1 MTFFERFKSRI
12 QSWPDW
18 LQRTL
23 RLAATLLCAYAG
35 GSIASHIHMPLP
47 WLLGAMLGVAVIS
60 LAGGVHRQPVLAR
73 KSAQI
78 YIGAT
83 IGLYFTPAVLALLS
97 GLALWMVLGA
107 FIGIAMSALSARL
120 LQRLAHV
127 DGPTAIYSVSL
138 GASAE
143 MSVQAQRAGADGA
156 VVASAQAVRIM
167 LVTSTASYIAWA
179 SGADPVMPQAGIGV
193 LSLWISVGLLLAA
206 TATGWAFNKLHMP
219 NAWVLGALLIGA
231 ICANHDITGRLP
243 DLGLIIAQLIIG
255 WGLGQNITREFF
267 SRAPRTLASVALVT
281 IIILAV
287 CLGSA
292 VFIAKGA
299 DLSVMTAFISMA
311 PGGMTEM
318 GLISK
323 AFGLGAPVV
332 TAFHLTRI
340 LTTIFLTK
348 PMARKM
354 LDSGWIS
361 RTAHR

>member
-1 MTFFERFKSRI
+1 MTFSERFR
-12 QSWPDW
+12 SWPNW
-18 LQRTL
+18 VQRSL
-23 RLAATLLCAYAG
+23 RLAATLLSACAG
-35 GSIASHIHMPLP
+35 GSIASYIHMPLP
-47 WLLGAMLGVAVIS
+47 WILGTMTGVACMS
-60 LAGGVHRQPVLAR
+60 LTAGVHRQPVLAR

-97 GLALWMVLGA
+97 GLALWMVIGA
-107 FIGIAMSALSARL
+107 LIGIVMSALSARL
-120 LQRLAHV
+120 LQRLAQV
-127 DGPTAIYSVSL
+127 DGPTAIYAVAL

-156 VVASAQAVRIM
+156 VVASAHAVRIM
-167 LVTSTASYIAWA
+167 LVTSTASWIAWA
-179 SGADPVMPQAGIGV
+179 SGADPVIPQAGIGV
-193 LSLWISVGLLLAA
+193 LSLWVSAALLLAA
-206 TATGWAFNKLHMP
+206 ATSGWIFQKLHTP

-231 ICANHDITGRLP
+231 ICANHDMTGRLP
-243 DLGLIIAQLIIG
+243 DLGLIAAQLVIG

-267 SRAPRTLASVALVT
+267 TRAPRTLASVAVVT
-281 IIILAV
+281 LIILGV
-287 CLGSA
+287 CLFSA

-299 DLSVMTAFISMA
+299 DIKVITAFLSMA

-318 GLISK
+318 GIISK

-354 LDSGWIS
+354 LDSGWIK
-361 RTAHR
+361 R